1 MKVFSRKKNVLL
13 RSIFQIMNNKVKGYL
28 FAAISAA
35 TYGMNPLFALP
46 LYEGGMDLYSVLFF
60 RYLFAIP
67 ILAIMLKIRRR
78 DFSIEKA
85 DLMPL
90 IILGILFALSSITLF
105 SSYHHM
111 DVGIAS
117 TILFVYPIMV
127 ALIMFIFFKE
137 RISAKTMA
145 CIAVALLGIALLCN
159 SGEGAVI
166 TAKGVLFVLG
176 SSLSYSIYIVLV
188 NKSRIKK
195 MATIKVTLYVLAIGW
210 IIFAIRA
217 LASGVLTTP
226 PAEKW
231 WLWAN
236 IIALSVFPTVISLI
250 CTTEAIQYIGSTPTA
265 ILGVLEPV
273 TAVFFGIVV
282 FHEVIT
288 TRILIG
294 LILVITSVTFVVAG
308 GNIEKALLRLRKMF
322 PKLKTKDKRQ
332 KTKDNS
338 PMV

>member
-1 MKVFSRKKNVLL
+1 
-13 RSIFQIMNNKVKGYL
+13 MNNKAKGYL

-78 DFSIEKA
+78 YFSIEKK

-90 IILGILFALSSITLF
+90 IVLGILFAMSSITLF

-117 TILFVYPIMV
+117 TILFVYPIIV
-127 ALIMFIFFKE
+127 ALIMFLFFKE
-137 RISAKTMA
+137 KISVKTMI
-145 CIAVALLGIALLCN
+145 CIAVALLGIVLLCK
-159 SGEGAVI
+159 SGEGAVVS
-166 TAKGVLFVLG
+166 TKGVLFVLG
-176 SSLSYSIYIVLV
+176 SSLSYAIYIVYV
-188 NKSRIKK
+188 NKSRINK
-195 MATIKVTLYVLAIGW
+195 MATIKVTLYVLIVGW

-282 FHEVIT
+282 FHEIIT

-308 GNIEKALLRLRKMF
+308 DKIGGILLRLRKMF
-322 PKLKTKDKRQ
+322 PKLR
-332 KTKDNS
+332 N
-338 PMV
+338 

>member
-1 MKVFSRKKNVLL
+1 
-13 RSIFQIMNNKVKGYL
+13 MNNKIKGYL
-28 FAAISAA
+28 FAAISAV

-46 LYEGGMDLYSVLFF
+46 LYNAGMDLFSVLFF
-60 RYLFAIP
+60 RYLIAIP
-67 ILAIMLKIRRR
+67 ILAVMLKIRRR
-78 DFSIEKA
+78 DFSIEKK
-85 DLMPL
+85 DIMPL

-111 DVGIAS
+111 DAGIAS
-117 TILFVYPIMV
+117 TILFVYPIIV

-137 RISAKTMA
+137 KISSKTIA
-145 CIAVALLGIALLCN
+145 CIAVALVGIALLCK
-159 SGEGAVI
+159 SGEGAVVS
-166 TAKGVLFVLG
+166 TKGILFVLG
-176 SSLSYSIYIVLV
+176 SALSYSIYIVMV

-195 MATIKVTLYVLAIGW
+195 MATIKVTLYVLAVGW
-210 IIFAIRA
+210 IIFAVRA
-217 LASGVLTTP
+217 LASGVLTIP

-231 WLWAN
+231 WLWTN

-282 FHEVIT
+282 FNEVMT
-288 TRILIG
+288 TRIAIG

-308 GNIEKALLRLRKMF
+308 GNIGKILLRLRKMF
-322 PKLKTKDKRQ
+322 PAKRR
-332 KTKDNS
+332 
-338 PMV
+338 

>member
-1 MKVFSRKKNVLL
+1 
-13 RSIFQIMNNKVKGYL
+13 MNNKIKGYL
-28 FAAISAA
+28 FAAISAV

-46 LYEGGMDLYSVLFF
+46 LYDAGMDLFSVLFF
-60 RYLFAIP
+60 RYLIAIP
-67 ILAIMLKIRRR
+67 ILAVMLKIRRR
-78 DFSIEKA
+78 DFSIEKK
-85 DLMPL
+85 DIMPL

-111 DVGIAS
+111 DAGIAS
-117 TILFVYPIMV
+117 TILFVYPIIV

-137 RISAKTMA
+137 KISSKTIA
-145 CIAVALLGIALLCN
+145 CIAVALVGIALLCK
-159 SGEGAVI
+159 SGEGAVVS
-166 TAKGVLFVLG
+166 TKGILFVLG
-176 SSLSYSIYIVLV
+176 SALSYSIYIVMV

-195 MATIKVTLYVLAIGW
+195 MATIKVTLYVLAVGW
-210 IIFAIRA
+210 IIFALRA
-217 LASGVLTTP
+217 LASGVRTTP

-282 FHEVIT
+282 FNEVMT
-288 TRILIG
+288 TRIAIG

-308 GNIEKALLRLRKMF
+308 GNIGKILLRLRKMF
-322 PKLKTKDKRQ
+322 PAKRR
-332 KTKDNS
+332 
-338 PMV
+338 

>member
-1 MKVFSRKKNVLL
+1 
-13 RSIFQIMNNKVKGYL
+13 MNNKIKGYL

-67 ILAIMLKIRRR
+67 ILAIMLKIRCR
-78 DFSIEKA
+78 DFSIEKK
-85 DLMPL
+85 DIMPL

-111 DVGIAS
+111 DAGIAS
-117 TILFVYPIMV
+117 TILFVYPIIV

-137 RISAKTMA
+137 KISAKTIA
-145 CIAVALLGIALLCN
+145 CIAVALVGIALLCK
-159 SGEGAVI
+159 SGEGAVVS
-166 TAKGVLFVLG
+166 TKGILFILG
-176 SSLSYSIYIVLV
+176 SALSYSIYIVMV

-195 MATIKVTLYVLAIGW
+195 MATIKVTLYVLAVGW
-210 IIFAIRA
+210 IIFAVRA
-217 LASGVLTTP
+217 LASGVLTIP

-231 WLWAN
+231 WLWGN

-273 TAVFFGIVV
+273 TAVFFGIIV
-282 FHEVIT
+282 FNEVMT
-288 TRILIG
+288 TRIAIG

-308 GNIEKALLRLRKMF
+308 GNIGKILLRLRKMF
-322 PKLKTKDKRQ
+322 PVKRR
-332 KTKDNS
+332 
-338 PMV
+338 

>member
-1 MKVFSRKKNVLL
+1 M

-78 DFSIEKA
+78 DFSIDKK
-85 DLMPL
+85 DISPL
-90 IILGILFALSSITLF
+90 IILGVLFALSSITLF

-111 DVGIAS
+111 DAGIAS

-127 ALIMFIFFKE
+127 ALIMFLFFKE
-137 RISAKTMA
+137 KISAKTIA
-145 CIAVALLGIALLCN
+145 CIAVALVGIALLCK
-159 SGEGAVI
+159 SGEGAVVS
-166 TAKGVLFVLG
+166 TKGVLFVLG
-176 SSLSYSIYIVLV
+176 SALSYSIYIVFV

-195 MATIKVTLYVLAIGW
+195 MATIKVTMYVLTVGW
-210 IIFAIRA
+210 IIFAAKA
-217 LASGVLTTP
+217 LIDGRLTTP
-226 PAEKW
+226 SPKEW
-231 WLWAN
+231 YLWFC
-236 IIALSVFPTVISLI
+236 IIALSIFPTIISLI

-282 FHEVIT
+282 FNEVMT

-294 LILVITSVTFVVAG
+294 LILVITSVTFVIAG
-308 GNIEKALLRLRKMF
+308 GNIGKALLRLRKMF
-322 PKLKTKDKRQ
+322 PKLK
-332 KTKDNS
+332 S
-338 PMV
+338 PRR

>member
-1 MKVFSRKKNVLL
+1 MKVFSNKKNVLL
-13 RSIFQIMNNKVKGYL
+13 RSIFQIMNNKIKGYL
-28 FAAISAA
+28 FAAISAV

-78 DFSIEKA
+78 DFSIEKK
-85 DLMPL
+85 DIMPL

-111 DVGIAS
+111 DAGIAS
-117 TILFVYPIMV
+117 TILFVYPIIV

-137 RISAKTMA
+137 KISSKTIA
-145 CIAVALLGIALLCN
+145 CIAVALIGIALLCK
-159 SGEGAVI
+159 SGEGAVVS
-166 TAKGVLFVLG
+166 TKGILFVLG
-176 SSLSYSIYIVLV
+176 SALSYSIYIVMV

-195 MATIKVTLYVLAIGW
+195 MATIKVTLYVLAVGW
-210 IIFAIRA
+210 IIFALRA

-282 FHEVIT
+282 FNEVMT
-288 TRILIG
+288 TRIAIG

-308 GNIEKALLRLRKMF
+308 GNIGKILLRLRKMF
-322 PKLKTKDKRQ
+322 PAKRR
-332 KTKDNS
+332 
-338 PMV
+338 

>member
-1 MKVFSRKKNVLL
+1 
-13 RSIFQIMNNKVKGYL
+13 MNNKAKGYL

-78 DFSIEKA
+78 DFSIEKK

-90 IILGILFALSSITLF
+90 IVLGILFAMSSITLF

-117 TILFVYPIMV
+117 TILFVYPIIV
-127 ALIMFIFFKE
+127 ALIMFLFFKE
-137 RISAKTMA
+137 KISVKTMI
-145 CIAVALLGIALLCN
+145 CIAVALLGIVLLCK
-159 SGEGAVI
+159 SGEGAVVS
-166 TAKGVLFVLG
+166 TKGVLFVLG
-176 SSLSYSIYIVLV
+176 SSLSYAIYIVYV
-188 NKSRIKK
+188 NKSRINK
-195 MATIKVTLYVLAIGW
+195 MATIKVTLYVLIVGW

-282 FHEVIT
+282 FHEIIT

-294 LILVITSVTFVVAG
+294 LILIITSVTFVVAG
-308 GNIEKALLRLRKMF
+308 DKLGKILLRLRKMF
-322 PKLKTKDKRQ
+322 PKLR
-332 KTKDNS
+332 N
-338 PMV
+338 

>member
-1 MKVFSRKKNVLL
+1 
-13 RSIFQIMNNKVKGYL
+13 MNNKAKGYL

-78 DFSIEKA
+78 DFSIEKK

-90 IILGILFALSSITLF
+90 IVLGILFAMSSITLF

-117 TILFVYPIMV
+117 TILFVYPIIV
-127 ALIMFIFFKE
+127 ALIMFLFFKE
-137 RISAKTMA
+137 KISVKTMI
-145 CIAVALLGIALLCN
+145 CIAVALLGIVLLCK
-159 SGEGAVI
+159 SGEGAVVS
-166 TAKGVLFVLG
+166 TKGVLFVLG
-176 SSLSYSIYIVLV
+176 SSLSYAIYIVYV
-188 NKSRIKK
+188 NKSRINK
-195 MATIKVTLYVLAIGW
+195 MATIKVTLYVLIVGW

-308 GNIEKALLRLRKMF
+308 DKLGKILLRLRKMF
-322 PKLKTKDKRQ
+322 PSKRH
-332 KTKDNS
+332 
-338 PMV
+338 

>member
-1 MKVFSRKKNVLL
+1 MHT
-13 RSIFQIMNNKVKGYL
+13 IFQIMNNKIKGYL
-28 FAAISAA
+28 FAAISAV

-46 LYEGGMDLYSVLFF
+46 LYNAGMDLFSVLFF
-60 RYLFAIP
+60 RYLIAIP
-67 ILAIMLKIRRR
+67 ILAVMLKIRRR
-78 DFSIEKA
+78 DFSIEKK
-85 DLMPL
+85 DIMPL

-111 DVGIAS
+111 DAGIAS
-117 TILFVYPIMV
+117 TILFVYPIIV

-137 RISAKTMA
+137 KISSKTIA
-145 CIAVALLGIALLCN
+145 CIAVALVGIALLCK
-159 SGEGAVI
+159 SGEGAVVS
-166 TAKGVLFVLG
+166 TKGILFVLG
-176 SSLSYSIYIVLV
+176 SALSYSIYIVMV

-195 MATIKVTLYVLAIGW
+195 MATIKVTLYVLAVGW
-210 IIFAIRA
+210 IIFAVRA
-217 LASGVLTTP
+217 LASGVLTIP

-231 WLWAN
+231 WLWTN

-282 FHEVIT
+282 FNEVMT
-288 TRILIG
+288 TRIAIG

-308 GNIEKALLRLRKMF
+308 GNIGKILLRLRKMF
-322 PKLKTKDKRQ
+322 PAKRR
-332 KTKDNS
+332 
-338 PMV
+338 

>member
-1 MKVFSRKKNVLL
+1 
-13 RSIFQIMNNKVKGYL
+13 MNNKAKGYL
-28 FAAISAA
+28 FAAISAV

-46 LYEGGMDLYSVLFF
+46 LYEAGMDLFSVLFF
-60 RYLFAIP
+60 RYLIAIP
-67 ILAIMLKIRRR
+67 ILAVMLKIRRR
-78 DFSIEKA
+78 DFSIERK
-85 DLMPL
+85 DLIPL

-111 DVGIAS
+111 DAGIAS
-117 TILFVYPIMV
+117 TILFVYPIIV
-127 ALIMFIFFKE
+127 ALIMFAFFKE
-137 RISAKTMA
+137 KISVKTMI
-145 CIAVALLGIALLCN
+145 CIAVALLGIALLCK
-159 SGEGAVI
+159 SSEGAVVS
-166 TAKGVLFVLG
+166 TKGVLFVLG
-176 SSLSYSIYIVLV
+176 SSLSYAIYIVYV
-188 NKSRIKK
+188 NKSRINR
-195 MATIKVTLYVLAIGW
+195 MATIKVTLYVLTVGW

-217 LASGVLTTP
+217 LASGVLITP

-308 GNIEKALLRLRKMF
+308 DKLGKILLRLRKMF
-322 PKLKTKDKRQ
+322 PSKRH
-332 KTKDNS
+332 
-338 PMV
+338 

>member
-1 MKVFSRKKNVLL
+1 MRT
-13 RSIFQIMNNKVKGYL
+13 IFQIMNNKIKGYL
-28 FAAISAA
+28 FAAISAV

-46 LYEGGMDLYSVLFF
+46 LYEGGMDLFSVLFF
-60 RYLFAIP
+60 RYLIAIP
-67 ILAIMLKIRRR
+67 ILAVMLKIRRR
-78 DFSIEKA
+78 DFSIEKK
-85 DLMPL
+85 DIMPL

-111 DVGIAS
+111 DAGIAS
-117 TILFVYPIMV
+117 TILFVYPIIV

-137 RISAKTMA
+137 KISSKTIA
-145 CIAVALLGIALLCN
+145 CIAVALVGIALLCK
-159 SGEGAVI
+159 SGEGAVVS
-166 TAKGVLFVLG
+166 TKGILFVLG
-176 SSLSYSIYIVLV
+176 SALSYSIYIVMV

-195 MATIKVTLYVLAIGW
+195 MATIKVTLYVLAVGW

-217 LASGVLTTP
+217 LASGVLTIP

-282 FHEVIT
+282 FNEVMT
-288 TRILIG
+288 TRIAIG

-308 GNIEKALLRLRKMF
+308 GNIGKILLRLRKMF
-322 PKLKTKDKRQ
+322 PAKRR
-332 KTKDNS
+332 
-338 PMV
+338 

>member
-1 MKVFSRKKNVLL
+1 
-13 RSIFQIMNNKVKGYL
+13 MNNKVKGYL

-78 DFSIEKA
+78 DFSMGKA
-85 DLMPL
+85 DIAPL

-111 DVGIAS
+111 DAGIAS

-127 ALIMFIFFKE
+127 ALIMFFFFKE
-137 RISAKTMA
+137 KISAKTIA
-145 CIAVALLGIALLCN
+145 CIAVALLGIALLCK
-159 SGEGAVI
+159 SGEGAVVSI
-166 TAKGVLFVLG
+166 KGVLFVLG
-176 SSLSYSIYIVLV
+176 SALSYSIYIVFV
-188 NKSRIKK
+188 NKSRINK
-195 MATIKVTLYVLAIGW
+195 MATIKVTMYVLTVGW
-210 IIFAIRA
+210 IIFAIKS
-217 LASGVLTTP
+217 LISGTLTTP

-231 WLWAN
+231 WLWGN
-236 IIALSVFPTVISLI
+236 ILALSIFPTVISLI

-273 TAVFFGIVV
+273 TAVFFGVV
-282 FHEVIT
+282 IFGEILT
-288 TRILIG
+288 TRIVIG

-308 GNIEKALLRLRKMF
+308 DNLGKILLRLRKMF
-322 PKLKTKDKRQ
+322 PSKRH
-332 KTKDNS
+332 
-338 PMV
+338 